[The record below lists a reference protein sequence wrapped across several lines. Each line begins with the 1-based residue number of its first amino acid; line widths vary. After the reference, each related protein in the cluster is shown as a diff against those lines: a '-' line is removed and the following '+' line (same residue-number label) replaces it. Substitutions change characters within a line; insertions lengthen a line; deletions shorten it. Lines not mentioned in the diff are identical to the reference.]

1 MIMIPPQRWL
11 PGNSESSVECLCW
24 APGPR
29 LFSAGLHGLVL
40 EHDLDALATKH
51 QSAATSGAA
60 WCMQYHSGRNRDDF
74 SADVID
80 FGFYFLCISPYKDIN
95 CKLAVQ
101 MKFF

>member
-1 MIMIPPQRWL
+1 MSCVVDINIASKMKGKMVSASQRWL
-11 PGNSESSVECLCW
+11 PGNSESSVESLCW

-60 WCMQYHSGRNRDDF
+60 WCMQYHRGRNREGVSVSHTLQIGVF
-74 SADVID
+74 
-80 FGFYFLCISPYKDIN
+80 
-95 CKLAVQ
+95 
-101 MKFF
+101 